1 MVVHSDQ
8 QPRMTFKDKLLG
20 GSGDSSDGNIGGNLR
35 RNECKFE
42 ILDGDVNT
50 PIVNGIPA
58 IAFSDRIKDLLFKE
72 MERTVILKLLGRNIG
87 YNVLD
92 NCVLNPW
99 KPAKSF
105 HLMDITNGYFLVK
118 FQETDDYNK
127 VLTQGLRIIFGQYFT
142 VQRGRNLLI
151 LHSLI
156 PAW

>member
-35 RNECKFE
+35 RHECRFE
-42 ILDGDVNT
+42 ILDGDVKT

-87 YNVLD
+87 YNVLY
-92 NCVLNPW
+92 NCVCWGFPDTCTKNKLL
-99 KPAKSF
+99 KP
-105 HLMDITNGYFLVK
+105 LEV
-118 FQETDDYNK
+118 
-127 VLTQGLRIIFGQYFT
+127 
-142 VQRGRNLLI
+142 
-151 LHSLI
+151 
-156 PAW
+156 